1 MCKWSLIKVNA
12 TTLVVFALMKDGWK
26 GDKIFVAGFL
36 ESYLISSSDR
46 NVVMI
51 KVMRWSCKLFPSEIV
66 MIYY

>member
-26 GDKIFVAGFL
+26 GDKIFVTSFL

-51 KVMRWSCKLFPSEIV
+51 KVMRGVVNYCQVK
-66 MIYY
+66 

>member
-26 GDKIFVAGFL
+26 GDKILVASFL

-51 KVMRWSCKLFPSEIV
+51 KATSEV
-66 MIYY
+66 VNYCQVK